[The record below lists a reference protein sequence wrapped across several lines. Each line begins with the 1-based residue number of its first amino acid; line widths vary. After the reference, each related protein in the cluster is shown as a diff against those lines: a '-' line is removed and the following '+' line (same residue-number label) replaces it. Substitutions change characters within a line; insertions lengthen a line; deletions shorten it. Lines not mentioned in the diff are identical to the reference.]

1 MAKQQAKAY
10 RSRTVLEA
18 ADAARGEVDAS
29 NVASTVRTDA
39 VSAGLVHGGDRYAGT
54 TRGAGKVRTAS
65 SQAKN
70 GKTGGKPKAE
80 GTWDAG
86 SPGAIPEKGAGSDSK
101 LKTEMQGSLHMRAAV
116 ADAAVEEL
124 DDSDELEG
132 IADLHHGGRALARAA
147 SSGKDIEKA
156 TVASPSNP
164 SGGRIRAKAERAA
177 ETRKPRQPQG
187 MRQAGSDRPACA
199 SAEQGRSP
207 AAQKEAARKAKKRPK
222 ADAAKARI
230 QSRRTWA
237 AARAAQAEQARATT
251 AAVDATRK
259 AGGVKALAVAA
270 SSAGAPLAGV
280 LTGVICFV
288 LAALLVSQAISALF
302 GFWDSEAK
310 KVALEG
316 LPPYIT
322 AEMVEAAIECQEK
335 YGHPAGCT
343 LAQIICE
350 SGMGD
355 RLSGLATQDNNLFGI
370 KWAPDF
376 GGCPEVSGK
385 SSWETQEEY
394 DGQTVTIMADF
405 TSFKSFEDCI
415 VFRSRVLLAN
425 GRYAG
430 NALIQEAIANHDS
443 DKMAEG
449 LKDAGYAT
457 SSSYVESL
465 KTAMDTYGLRRF
477 DGISLEDYKKGAA
490 DGNKVLQAAYSQ
502 LGVPYVWG
510 GTTPGVGL
518 DCSGLTQWCYAQAGV
533 SIPRNS
539 EDQAAAGRKVPLS
552 QAKPGDILWRP
563 GHVALYVGGDEYIH
577 EPQTGDV
584 CRKATGIAYF
594 DCAVQF

>member
-1 MAKQQAKAY
+1 MAQQSKAY
-10 RSRTVLEA
+10 KSRAVLEA
-18 ADAARGEVDAS
+18 ADAARGEVGAGS
-29 NVASTVRTDA
+29 VASTVRTDA
-39 VSAGLVHGGDRYAGT
+39 VSAGLVRGGDRYAET
-54 TRGAGKVRTAS
+54 ARGAGKAKSNSHKAS
-65 SQAKN
+65 GAKVE
-70 GKTGGKPKAE
+70 GKLAGADVQ
-80 GTWDAG
+80 DAG
-86 SPGAIPEKGAGSDSK
+86 SPHLQHEGDAESSSP

-116 ADAAVEEL
+116 ADAAIEEL

-132 IADLHHGGRALARAA
+132 IAGLHHGGRAIANAA
-147 SSGKDIEKA
+147 SSRRAANDAIGSSGDAGPNDKQFGA
-156 TVASPSNP
+156 RRTA
-164 SGGRIRAKAERAA
+164 GGRGAKRF
-177 ETRKPRQPQG
+177 QG
-187 MRQAGSDRPACA
+187 TSPKEFSRY
-199 SAEQGRSP
+199 SAEAKGRGRSS
-207 AAQKEAARKAKKRPK
+207 AAQSGTKKRAKKRSK
-222 ADAAKARI
+222 ADMAKTRM

-237 AARAAQAEQARATT
+237 AARAAQSEQARAMT
-251 AAVDATRK
+251 AASASGARRAGAAK
-259 AGGVKALAVAA
+259 AIAAAA
-270 SSAGAPLAGV
+270 SSAAAPLAGV
-280 LTGVICFV
+280 LAGAVCFI

-302 GFWDSEAK
+302 GFWDNESK

-322 AEMVEAAIECQEK
+322 MEMVEAAIECQEK

-355 RLSGLATQDNNLFGI
+355 RLSGLAAQDNNLFGI
-370 KWAPDF
+370 KWASSF

-385 SSWETQEEY
+385 SSWATQEEY
-394 DGQTVTIMADF
+394 GGQTVTIMADF
-405 TSFKSFEDCI
+405 TSFRSYRDCI

-425 GRYAG
+425 ERYAG
-430 NALIQEAIANHDS
+430 NALIQEAIASHDS

-465 KTAMDTYGLRRF
+465 KTAMDAYGLRRF
-477 DGISLEDYKKGAA
+477 DGISLEDYKKGVA

-510 GTTPGVGL
+510 GTSPGVGL

-552 QAKPGDILWRP
+552 QARPGDILWRP
-563 GHVALYVGGDEYIH
+563 GHVALYIGGDEYIH
-577 EPQTGDV
+577 EPQSGDV

>member
-1 MAKQQAKAY
+1 MAKRQAKAY
-10 RSRTVLEA
+10 KSRTVLKA

-39 VSAGLVHGGDRYAGT
+39 VSAGLVHGGDRYVGT
-54 TRGAGKVRTAS
+54 TRGAGKALTAS
-65 SQAKN
+65 PQAKRVRSD
-70 GKTGGKPKAE
+70 GKSKGE
-80 GTWDAG
+80 ETWEAG
-86 SPGAIPEKGAGSDSK
+86 SPDPRIEKGAGSAAK
-101 LKTEMQGSLHMRAAV
+101 LKTEMQGSLHMRVAM
-116 ADAAVEEL
+116 ADAAIEEL

-132 IADLHHGGRALARAA
+132 IADLHHGGRAFARAA
-147 SSGKDIEKA
+147 SSGRA
-156 TVASPSNP
+156 TGKTAEARPTNAD
-164 SGGRIRAKAERAA
+164 GGRVQAKAER
-177 ETRKPRQPQG
+177 TGG
-187 MRQAGSDRPACA
+187 MRKAGRPQSMRQTGHNHPACA
-199 SAEQGRSP
+199 SAEQGQNP
-207 AAQKEAARKAKKRPK
+207 AAQKEACRKAKRHSK

-237 AARAAQAEQARATT
+237 AARAAQTEQVRVTT
-251 AAVDATRK
+251 AAADATRK
-259 AGGVKALAVAA
+259 ASGIKALAAA
-270 SSAGAPLAGV
+270 VSSAGAPLAGV
-280 LTGVICFV
+280 LTGMICFV

-302 GFWDSEAK
+302 GFWDNETK

-355 RLSGLATQDNNLFGI
+355 HLSGLATQDNNLFGI

-376 GGCPEVSGK
+376 GGCPEVTGK
-385 SSWETQEEY
+385 SSWATQEEY

-405 TSFKSFEDCI
+405 TSFKSYKDCI

-425 GRYAG
+425 ERYAG

-465 KTAMDTYGLRRF
+465 KTTMDTYGLRRF
-477 DGISLEDYKKGAA
+477 DGISLEDYKKGVA

-563 GHVALYVGGDEYIH
+563 GHVALYIGGDEYIH